1 MLRPEMVNGTGTGML
16 GRIAV
21 AATTMVVALPAVAGE
36 LNFDAAKRLVAGK
49 LFAYS
54 CFDGTTGAG
63 RINPDGAVAGT
74 IQIQGSGPLRFV
86 TLPAGTV
93 HNRNGSICATVK
105 GLPISPC
112 FNVVQ
117 TSPNHFRG
125 SIWGLGFAYCD
136 FTRRG
141 GRIEMARANSRRAA
155 MRAANVTSAS
165 E

>member
-1 MLRPEMVNGTGTGML
+1 ML

-21 AATTMVVALPAVAGE
+21 IWASLLATFPAMAGE
-36 LNFDAAKRLVAGK
+36 LNFEQAKHLVAGK
-49 LFAYS
+49 FFSYR

-63 RINPDGAVAGT
+63 RIHVDGSVAGS
-74 IQIQGSGPLRFV
+74 IRVQGAGRTYHV
-86 TLPAGTV
+86 ALPAGTI
-93 HNRNGSICATVK
+93 HNRSGSVCATVR

-117 TSPNHFRG
+117 TGSNQFRG
-125 SIWGLGFAYCD
+125 SIWGLSFAYCD

-141 GRIEMARANSRRAA
+141 ARIELAGSRSDHRDRPITA
-155 MRAANVTSAS
+155 TSSTTA